1 MSSVTQPR
9 NLFANIVQWG
19 CFLVLLGGIIV
30 VALVGLWLFA
40 TTPSPPPG
48 PHPTAIVWTATP
60 TPTPT
65 NTPTPTP
72 TALPV
77 TPRPPT
83 DIAIGEEVEV
93 TGTGSAGLSL
103 RAGVGLDA
111 DRLGVALEGETF
123 LVISGPVEADDLT
136 WWRIRSTT
144 DPNREGWAAANYL
157 RQRQG
162 E

>member
-1 MSSVTQPR
+1 MI
-9 NLFANIVQWG
+9 AQWG
-19 CFLVLLGGIIV
+19 CFLVLLGGVIIV
-30 VALVGLWLFA
+30 ALIGLWLFA

-65 NTPTPTP
+65 ITPTPTP
-72 TALPV
+72 TPIPE

-83 DIAIGEEVEV
+83 DIATGEEVEV

-103 RAGVGLDA
+103 RAGASLDA

-123 LVISGPVEADDLT
+123 LVISGPVAADDLT
-136 WWRIRSTT
+136 WWRLRSTT
-144 DPNREGWAAANYL
+144 DPSREGWAAANYL
-157 RQRQG
+157 RRI
-162 E
+162 EEE